1 MENFEITQKIKN
13 SISIL
18 YGRERELIQDAN
30 HEQAISAKLMC
41 YLQKE
46 FWDDWNVD
54 VEYNRQWEFPENWI
68 RDTKQWDDG
77 KPKKPDIIIHK
88 RWPRWPNLAVLL
100 IKWWW
105 NHQDRS
111 KDEDDVR
118 SIKNQHN
125 YQLAFTLE
133 FRKEAPELKSI
144 E

>member
-1 MENFEITQKIKN
+1 MENSEITQKIEN

-18 YGRERELIQDAN
+18 YDKEIELIQDAN

-54 VEYNRQWEFPENWI
+54 VEYNRQWEFYPDRI
-68 RDTKQWDDG
+68 RDTKRWVDG

-88 RWPRWPNLAVLL
+88 RWPQWPNLAVLL

-105 NHQDRS
+105 NHQDRD
-111 KDEDDVR
+111 KDENDVQ
-118 SIKNQHN
+118 SVKNQHN

-133 FRKEAPELKSI
+133 LGKKTSELKPI